1 MSKRKWLLAAGLV
14 AVFAAVGLGYQGI
27 SLFLEAQYWE
37 TKMGHGEGKL
47 RVGDMAPDFELQYKK
62 SEEPSGC
69 PRFAGKN
76 LFSNP
81 KMSLKK

>member
-62 SEEPSGC
+62 SEETVRLSAFRAAVPH
-69 PRFAGKN
+69 PI
-76 LFSNP
+76 
-81 KMSLKK
+81 SLRVGNH